1 MSIRGMVRIVE
12 DRIIEDRVV
21 KEWSRVL
28 YMVTVEKL

>member
-1 MSIRGMVRIVE
+1 MSMKGLVRIVE